1 MNDNYSYIY
10 GSSNAGRA
18 EGITPNPRRTMTFSK
33 DVFLPNHEWDTRT
46 GRVIQ
51 QETPEPVRKR
61 VQSVAIELNQLNDQE
76 ARIWNRS
83 QKGFFGIRIR
93 LFHALVA
100 LMALFVVL
108 GAFTLSHRAACLDA
122 YDSLEVSLRSQQQL
136 QAKNDEL
143 SEDIKEALGDIDYKA
158 VNYLGMVHASDN
170 ENAIHL
176 VAVDA
181 YPQQNHQQGYTAE
194 VIPLDWYTHE
204 ASYTTASANAA
215 N

>member
-1 MNDNYSYIY
+1 MSDHYSYIY
-10 GSSNAGRA
+10 GSSNAARA

-61 VQSVAIELNQLNDQE
+61 VQSVAIELNQLSDRE

-83 QKGFFGIRIR
+83 QKGLFGIRIS
-93 LFHALVA
+93 LFHALVV

-108 GAFTLSHRAACLDA
+108 GGFTLGNRAALLDA

-136 QAKNDEL
+136 QTKNNEL
-143 SEDIKEALGDIDYKA
+143 SEAIDEALGDIDYKA
-158 VNYLGMVHASDN
+158 VNELGMIHASDN

-181 YPQQNHQQGYTAE
+181 YPQYTAQQGYTAE
-194 VIPLDWYTHE
+194 VVPLDWYAQETTL
-204 ASYTTASANAA
+204 TTASANAA